1 MLELDENDLFSS
13 GNDSSA
19 TAQSSASRPPI
30 KVLSDEEIKQ
40 YAQKEK
46 SAQKLDYKNTNQIFQ
61 KK

>member
-1 MLELDENDLFSS
+1 MLELDDNDLFSPENS
-13 GNDSSA
+13 QSA
-19 TAQSSASRPPI
+19 GMQSAHRPPI
-30 KVLSDEEIKQ
+30 KLLTDEEIKQ